1 MEFFWKSGGNL
12 KVTRNNSHSLILE
25 RSKSGAFVKVALYI
39 VILVI
44 FFFAI
49 LSESEGQNNKGH
61 IDAVELIFLIVIAGF
76 LVPNIVISIN
86 TILKGDIYKF
96 QKKHARI
103 IKNKGTWFKF
113 RETTGVS
120 IKHQYDHESEKYTYL
135 LYLISVGE
143 RQYWL
148 DESRDLQQI
157 KFIAELIAETL
168 DVNVSTLV
176 E

>member
-1 MEFFWKSGGNL
+1 MEDFWKSGGSL

-25 RSKSGAFVKVALYI
+25 RSKWGALLKVAFCLFVLA
-39 VILVI
+39 VIS
-44 FFFAI
+44 FAF

-76 LVPNIVISIN
+76 LVPNIIISIN

-103 IKNKGTWFKF
+103 IKNKGAWFKF

-135 LYLISVGE
+135 LYLTSVGE
-143 RQYWL
+143 HQYWL

-168 DVNVSTLV
+168 GVNVSTLV